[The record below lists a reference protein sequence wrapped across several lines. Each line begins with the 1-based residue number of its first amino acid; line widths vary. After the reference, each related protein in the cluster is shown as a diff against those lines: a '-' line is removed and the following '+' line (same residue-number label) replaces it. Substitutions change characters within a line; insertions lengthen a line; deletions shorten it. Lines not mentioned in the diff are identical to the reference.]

1 MLETAL
7 GTRLLRTHPVYR
19 LAVRNKLLPAQ
30 IIDEAHTLQLYTADL
45 TTIIAHW
52 QQGTPMSLIL
62 APEVVTSQA
71 QILAAF
77 MYEEQRLR
85 VRERNGQV
93 QAEAALWRA
102 RYPELKTVLV

>member
-1 MLETAL
+1 
-7 GTRLLRTHPVYR
+7 
-19 LAVRNKLLPAQ
+19 
-30 IIDEAHTLQLYTADL
+30 
-45 TTIIAHW
+45 
-52 QQGTPMSLIL
+52 MSLIL

-93 QAEAALWRA
+93 QTEAALWRA